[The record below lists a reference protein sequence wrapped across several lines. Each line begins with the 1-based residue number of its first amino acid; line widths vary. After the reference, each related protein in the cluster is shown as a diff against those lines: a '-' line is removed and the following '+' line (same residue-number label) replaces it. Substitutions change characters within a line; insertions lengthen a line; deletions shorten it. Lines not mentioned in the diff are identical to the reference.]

1 MRNILVI
8 FEKEIHSFFSSL
20 IAYVVMSVFLGIMGF
35 FVWIAPN
42 NVLQAGAASLQVFF
56 TFAPIA
62 FMFLVPAIT
71 MRAIAEEKKT
81 GTFEFL
87 MTRPV
92 SEYHILLGKYFA
104 AALLTVLCILPTL
117 IYLFTVQKYALPKG
131 NVDFGAAYG
140 AYLGL
145 MLIGISFSALG
156 ILASSLTDNQIVS
169 FILGFFLCF
178 VWFKGFGLVADLF
191 THQVKLH
198 DFIDALGIE
207 NHYVSMSRGVI
218 DFRDVVYYISFSVA
232 CILISRTVIQVRK

>member
-1 MRNILVI
+1 MLVI

-42 NVLQAGAASLQVFF
+42 NVLQVGAANLQVFF

-92 SEYHILLGKYFA
+92 SEYQILLGKYLA
-104 AALLTVLCILPTL
+104 AALLTILCVLPTL

-145 MLIGISFSALG
+145 VLIGISFSALG
-156 ILASSLTDNQIVS
+156 ILASALTDNQIVA
-169 FILGFFLCF
+169 FILGFFFCF

-218 DFRDVVYYISFSVA
+218 DLRDVLYYVSFSVA

>member
-35 FVWIAPN
+35 FVWIAPG
-42 NVLQAGAASLQVFF
+42 NVLQTGAANLQVFF

-104 AALLTVLCILPTL
+104 ASMLTVLCVLPTL
-117 IYLFTVQKYALPKG
+117 IYLFTVQTYALPKG

-156 ILASSLTDNQIVS
+156 ILASSLTDNQIVA

-178 VWFKGFGLVADLF
+178 IWFKGFGLVADLF

-218 DFRDVVYYISFSVA
+218 DLRDVLYYISFCVA
-232 CILISRTVIQVRK
+232 CILVSKTIIQIRK